1 MNRYIVLTRIM
12 VKNFNLLNLRPGKSG
27 KNPIKGILISLL
39 IFAAFLPMMLSI
51 GSIVLA
57 GYAALL
63 EIRQEGL
70 ILVTG
75 FSISSLTIFFFGIFY
90 VMSVFYFSKD
100 IESLL
105 PLPIK
110 PSEILAAKFT
120 VAMLYEYL
128 TEAVFLAPVLIGYG
142 IASKAGLL
150 YYLYGILLFLALP
163 VLPLIYASAI
173 SMLVMGFTNLA
184 KNKDRFRI
192 VGGITAMFLAV
203 GINAFIT
210 KLTGSSISAM
220 ELQKLM
226 EQGNNSYA
234 EIMSGI
240 FFSNR
245 FAVLALLNSEAL
257 KGFVNLALFVL
268 ICILFIMLF
277 LSFGEGI
284 YYKGVVGIS
293 EASAKRR
300 RFSETELERS
310 GRQKPV
316 LRAYI
321 IKELKLL
328 FRTPVYFMNCV
339 LMNFIFP
346 LFIILPLLV
355 QPDEMKELQ
364 VLGTY
369 IRDGNGSAIVLA
381 AAFGISAFVTSTNGI
396 AASAISREGTNIFVC
411 KYLPVSYKTQITA
424 KALSGMSMGV
434 VGTLS
439 MLLAA
444 AVFMPIPA
452 YLMLLITA
460 VSIFGIAFSSFSG
473 ILIDLNFPKL
483 IWDNEQKAV
492 KQNFNVVLNMLVS
505 AVVAGIPVF
514 TIVALHFTLWMT
526 LLTLVLVF
534 GILDLLLYNILSTT
548 GVKLFERIEV

>member
-1 MNRYIVLTRIM
+1 
-12 VKNFNLLNLRPGKSG
+12 
-27 KNPIKGILISLL
+27 
-39 IFAAFLPMMLSI
+39 
-51 GSIVLA
+51 
-57 GYAALL
+57 
-63 EIRQEGL
+63 
-70 ILVTG
+70 
-75 FSISSLTIFFFGIFY
+75 
-90 VMSVFYFSKD
+90 
-100 IESLL
+100 
-105 PLPIK
+105 K

-128 TEAVFLAPVLIGYG
+128 TEAIFLGPILIGYG

-150 YYLYGILLFLALP
+150 YYLYGTLLFLALP
-163 VLPLIYASAI
+163 VLPLVYASAI

-192 VGGITAMFLAV
+192 AGGITAMFLAV
-203 GINAFIT
+203 GINAFVT
-210 KLTGSSISAM
+210 KLTSSTTSAL
-220 ELQKLM
+220 ELQKLL

-234 EIMSGI
+234 EIISGI

-245 FAVLALLNSEAL
+245 FAVLALLNSEVL
-257 KGFVNLALFVL
+257 KGFVNLALFML
-268 ICILFIMLF
+268 ICMLFVILF
-277 LSFGEGI
+277 LSFGEGV

-293 EASAKRR
+293 EASVKRKK
-300 RFSETELERS
+300 FSETELERY

-316 LRAYI
+316 LRAYT

-339 LMNFIFP
+339 LTSLIFP
-346 LFIILPLLV
+346 LFIILPFIV
-355 QPDEMKELQ
+355 QPDAMKELQ
-364 VLGTY
+364 GLSIYLSGE
-369 IRDGNGSAIVLA
+369 RGSAIALA
-381 AAFGISAFVTSTNGI
+381 AAFGISVFVTSTNGI

-424 KALSGMSMGV
+424 KVLSGMSIGM

-439 MLLAA
+439 MLLTAS
-444 AVFMPIPA
+444 VFITVPA
-452 YLMLLITA
+452 YLMRLIVV
-460 VSIFGIAFSSFSG
+460 VSIFGIAFSSFAG

-505 AVVAGIPVF
+505 VLVAGIPIF
-514 TIVALHFTLWMT
+514 TIIALHFTLWMT

-534 GILDLLLYNILSTT
+534 GILDLLLYNILSTI
-548 GVKLFERIEV
+548 GVRLFERIEV

>member
-1 MNRYIVLTRIM
+1 MNRYTVLTGVM
-12 VKNFNLLNLRPGKSG
+12 LKNFNLLNLRPGKSG
-27 KNPIKGILISLL
+27 KIPIKGVLLSLL

-57 GYAALL
+57 GYAVLS
-63 EIRQEGL
+63 EIRQEGM
-70 ILVTG
+70 ILGIG
-75 FSISSLTIFFFGIFY
+75 FSLSSLTIFFFGIFY

-105 PLPIK
+105 PLPLK

-128 TEAVFLAPVLIGYG
+128 TEAIFLAPVLIGYG

>member
-1 MNRYIVLTRIM
+1 MNRYTVLTGVM
-12 VKNFNLLNLRPGKSG
+12 LKNFNLLNLRLGKSG
-27 KNPIKGILISLL
+27 KNPIRGILLSLL
-39 IFAAFLPMMLSI
+39 IFAAFLPMMLGI
-51 GSIVLA
+51 GSLAMVGYEVLF
-57 GYAALL
+57 

-105 PLPIK
+105 PLPLK

-128 TEAVFLAPVLIGYG
+128 TEAIFLAPVLIGYG